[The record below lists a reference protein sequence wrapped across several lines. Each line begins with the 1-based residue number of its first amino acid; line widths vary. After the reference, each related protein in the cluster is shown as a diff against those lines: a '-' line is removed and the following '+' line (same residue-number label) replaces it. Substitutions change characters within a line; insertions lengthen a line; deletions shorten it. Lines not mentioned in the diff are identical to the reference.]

1 VDDLDEAIA
10 AVNDSDYGLAA
21 SVMSADRRVYEH
33 CVGRIRTGVLN
44 WNRGTIGASSR
55 LPFGGGK
62 KSGNDR
68 PAAITSTLYC
78 TTPQAHIEYGGG
90 LDPKTLP
97 PGFPE
102 P

>member
-1 VDDLDEAIA
+1 MAIA
-10 AVNDSDYGLAA
+10 AVNDSEFGLAA
-21 SVMSADRRVYEH
+21 SVMSADRAVYEH

-55 LPFGGGK
+55 LPFGGGR

-68 PAAITSTLYC
+68 PAALTSTLYC
-78 TTPQAHIEYGGG
+78 SAPQAHLEHAGG

-102 P
+102 V